1 MSVQR
6 PIKNRYNFS
15 LFHRAVIGAQLA
27 GRSLLIPKIHGSN
40 PFTSILQSLSTVL
53 KRQKQA
59 KKAIMWPRWLVKTT
73 VSYKRSKLCRF
84 KRVSIIFSL
93 AERSSLVSCNGDG
106 RKEWM
111 IPFEQNMNKMKLQIF
126 CKNGIFIF
134 LLNSS
139 TSSRQEEKEEVEEAY
154 LANLRRGGR
163 FLQSAVGVAK
173 KLKFTVKMSAWT
185 KANLNLTLFL
195 IF

>member
-1 MSVQR
+1 
-6 PIKNRYNFS
+6 
-15 LFHRAVIGAQLA
+15 
-27 GRSLLIPKIHGSN
+27 
-40 PFTSILQSLSTVL
+40 
-53 KRQKQA
+53 
-59 KKAIMWPRWLVKTT
+59 
-73 VSYKRSKLCRF
+73 
-84 KRVSIIFSL
+84 
-93 AERSSLVSCNGDG
+93 
-106 RKEWM
+106 M

-185 KANLNLTLFL
+185 KANLNLTHFL